1 MKITT
6 VTLACL
12 LLVGTT
18 TAQTTQYT
26 ASDANNFALEAYK
39 QFAKSDNK
47 NMFFS
52 PISINM
58 AIGITYAGAKGETE
72 KQIASV
78 FNFPENTTKFHKS
91 MGTLQENILEK
102 TSEGVEISL
111 TNQLW
116 ADQNYK
122 FRCQYLRKAKKCYK
136 APVKRLDFYSNLD
149 ESRISINNWVEKQTH
164 ERIKDLLP
172 EGSISKQT
180 KMVITN
186 TIYFK
191 GQWDKQFI
199 TEHTQDENFTT
210 ISGEQVKTPTMNA
223 NTSLRMYQGNSLKL
237 VELPYAGKQF
247 SMLVLLPNEGTPL
260 ASIEKE
266 LSIKELNHYI
276 SSMTESDVRISL
288 PKFKFDASYKL
299 KQTLSEMGM
308 PLAFSNAADFTA
320 MSRKKDLKIDEVFHK
335 AFVEVSEEGTEAAAA
350 TAVVI
355 VRKTAIMNNEFRANR
370 PFIFFIRENESG
382 NILFL
387 GRITNPQM

>member
-1 MKITT
+1 MKATTITI
-6 VTLACL
+6 ACML
-12 LLVGTT
+12 LFGATS
-18 TAQTTQYT
+18 AQTSQYT
-26 ASDANNFALEAYK
+26 ASEANTFALEAYK
-39 QFAKSDNK
+39 QFAKTDNK
-47 NMFFS
+47 NIFFS

-91 MGTLQENILEK
+91 MGALQENILDK
-102 TSEGVEISL
+102 ASEGVEISL

-116 ADQNYK
+116 ADENYK
-122 FRCQYLRKAKKCYK
+122 FKCQYLRKAKKCYK
-136 APVKRLDFYSNLD
+136 APVKRLDFYSKLD
-149 ESRISINNWVEKQTH
+149 ESRVSINNWVEKQTQ

-172 EGSISKQT
+172 DGSLSKQT

-191 GQWDKQFI
+191 GQWDKQFV
-199 TEHTQDENFTT
+199 EGNTQNQDFTT
-210 ISGEQVKTPTMNA
+210 ISGEKVKTPTMNA
-223 NTSLRMYQGNSLKL
+223 STKLNFYQGDNLKL
-237 VELPYAGKQF
+237 VEIPYAGKQF
-247 SMLVLLPNEGTPL
+247 SMLVLLPNEDTSL

-266 LSIKELNHYI
+266 LNTKTLNHYI
-276 SSMTESDVRISL
+276 SLMTESDLRLAL

-299 KQTLSEMGM
+299 KSTLSEMGM
-308 PLAFSNAADFTA
+308 PLAFSNAADFTG

-355 VRKTAIMNNEFRANR
+355 IRKTSIISNEFRANR
-370 PFIFFIRENESG
+370 PFIFFIRENENG

-387 GRITNPQM
+387 GRIANPQM